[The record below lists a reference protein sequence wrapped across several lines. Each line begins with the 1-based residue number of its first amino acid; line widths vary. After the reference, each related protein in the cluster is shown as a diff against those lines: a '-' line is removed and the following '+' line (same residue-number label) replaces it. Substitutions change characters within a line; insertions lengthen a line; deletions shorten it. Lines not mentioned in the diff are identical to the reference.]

1 MTDDEILERFVT
13 DVMDS
18 SPTFSDEMIAKVRNE
33 LLKASSEA
41 EEYYRNKAEDWKISS
56 AIAVIAL
63 PDE

>member
-41 EEYYRNKAEDWKISS
+41 EEYYRNKAED
-56 AIAVIAL
+56 
-63 PDE
+63 